1 MVSERAHRIS
11 GLGWNVTSSG
21 AARGYSDTVIAAAA
35 LGLVW
40 LGDALIYVVLPLYPA
55 AFGVETA
62 SVAILLSVNRVIR
75 IVGYGWVSPLS
86 RRFGANTLTAAAC
99 AAGAISTL
107 AYGLTTG
114 FVLLFIARL
123 MWGGCYG
130 VINLTNTAYAY
141 GDGHKAG
148 THIGLNRAVSTL
160 GPVLALGLG
169 GWLVTLI
176 GPQNVF
182 VVYGMVGLLAVPL
195 ALMLPRLRQ
204 TVGDAPATAKGRWTP
219 SPLNLLF
226 FVVALGADGVFT
238 ATLSTLLADIIPV
251 TSALIGAGLLL
262 AGQRLISVILAFVS
276 GPIVDRLKAHRLLAP
291 CGLVI
296 AAGLAA
302 IAAGHVYAGAVI
314 LIFSRVIFAIVAPI
328 VAAQQSNDRI
338 GAIAAYATWSDCGLA
353 AGAFLGIVGMQ
364 WAGFP
369 LTYAALAAITLAT
382 LAWFMLRAPS
392 APPPMPA

>member
-1 MVSERAHRIS
+1 VRSA
-11 GLGWNVTSSG
+11 G
-21 AARGYSDTVIAAAA
+21 AGRGYSETVIAAAC

-40 LGDALIYVVLPLYPA
+40 LGDALIYVVLPLYPG

-114 FVLLFIARL
+114 VVLLFIARL
-123 MWGGCYG
+123 MWGGAYG

-141 GDGHKAG
+141 GDGHRAG

-169 GWLVTLI
+169 GWLVTQV
-176 GPQNVF
+176 GPQYVF
-182 VVYGMVGLLAVPL
+182 VIYGAVGLLAVPL

-204 TVGDAPATAKGRWTP
+204 TVGDAPASAKGRWTP
-219 SPLNLLF
+219 SPLNSMF

-276 GPIVDRLKAHRLLAP
+276 GPIVDRLKAHRVLAP
-291 CGLVI
+291 CGVVI
-296 AAGLAA
+296 VVGLIA
-302 IAAGHVYAGAVI
+302 IAMGHVYVGSVV
-314 LIFSRVIFAIVAPI
+314 LIFARVIFAIVAPI
-328 VAAQQSNDRI
+328 VAAEQSSDRI

-353 AGAFLGIVGMQ
+353 AGAFIGIMGME
-364 WAGFP
+364 WIGYP
-369 LTYAALAAITLAT
+369 LTYAALGGLTLAAIVWFTLAK
-382 LAWFMLRAPS
+382 A
-392 APPPMPA
+392 APPRAHA